1 MHHQERPT
9 IINDLA
15 KALDARITPIT
26 GDTQAVA
33 TIINRITTN
42 KKKLKPWIPPKFCMY
57 PNSPRTDELSFN
69 KGLGQISLQPAIDSL
84 NHFKQAAIM
93 AIKAQFN
100 AMGPEGSK
108 DSKLAKGA
116 ADFLKQILEAAKC
129 FTAIV
134 QNVNSLIDTY
144 IQVIDKLVVE
154 VIQTID
160 RLESETMRLVRSLC
174 SMSDLKTVITEEL
187 FDALDRATNI
197 YEIIGLVAQIQQQV
211 QKAALATDT
220 LLHSKERVL
229 LHLQVS
235 LTLLQNRINTLL
247 RYSALRDMLGSHR
260 KNASNMYMTDD
271 FLNDIDF
278 SEVQASSFNWS
289 VTNTAGLYEYN
300 LTDELNIIPKLNNL
314 FANYNDKL
322 SAGLIIAAREEQG
335 YIFVPE
341 LEESIISA
349 GLDAAI
355 GGSVSLILELS
366 INNGDT
372 IIRSIAKGFAPR
384 EGEKIIRRNK
394 GVYFSKSKEKIEY
407 NKVIARETNTW
418 EIYLTETT
426 LTPPALNDLYYFKDP
441 STQATWDFTITETTS
456 NGKIIN
462 HTFPALWKVINVTHN
477 SVTLL
482 KMDSSN
488 LNPSDFLENYNSTS
502 SYKIVNT
509 NSIPGVITPTPGL
522 DTNSG
527 QIRIFA
533 KVKNVKNNNYDYF
546 VCDPV
551 TGTAIPKGSSYQ
563 TVNDFKVGRTGVPDN
578 PINDDAAALWH
589 WDESYIDK
597 TTGLSATRT
606 YTLAQTVQYSITLN
620 KYVLP
625 IGFESDSPHAGDKIP
640 CLNWS
645 LSVYVAGDPNEV
657 NKVRFSRD
665 FIAQP
670 IRSFFLKAHWGFIP
684 HTFTTAK
691 SIDAQNKLKDKPNTK
706 YIFNS

>member
-15 KALDARITPIT
+15 RVLDARITPIT
-26 GDTQAVA
+26 GDTQAAA

-84 NHFKQAAIM
+84 NHFKRAAIM

-116 ADFLKQILEAAKC
+116 TDFLKQILEAAKC
-129 FTAIV
+129 FTTMV
-134 QNVNSLIDTY
+134 QNVNRLVDTY

-154 VIQTID
+154 VIQDID
-160 RLESETMRLVRSLC
+160 ELESETMRLVRSLC
-174 SMSDLKTVITEEL
+174 ADSNLRTVITVEL
-187 FDALDRATNI
+187 FDALNRATNI
-197 YEIIGLVAQIQQQV
+197 YEIIGLVAQIQQQI
-211 QKAALATDT
+211 QKAMLATDT

-235 LTLLQNRINTLL
+235 STLLQNRINTLL
-247 RYSALRDMLGSHR
+247 RYSALRDILGSHR
-260 KNASNMYMTDD
+260 KSASSMYMTDD

-278 SEVQASSFNWS
+278 SEIQASSFNWS

-314 FANYNDKL
+314 FASYNNKL
-322 SAGLIIAAREEQG
+322 SNTLIIAAREEQG

-341 LEESIISA
+341 LEESVISA
-349 GLDAAI
+349 GLDANI
-355 GGSVSLILELS
+355 GSGVSLVLELS

-372 IIRSIAKGFAPR
+372 IIRSTAKGLAPT

-394 GVYFSKSKEKIEY
+394 GIYFSKSKEKIEY
-407 NKVIARETNTW
+407 NKVIAREPNTW

-441 STQATWDFTITETTS
+441 STQATWDFTITETVGATT
-456 NGKIIN
+456 IN
-462 HTFPALWKVINVTHN
+462 YTFPALWKVINVTHN

-488 LNPSDFLENYNSTS
+488 LNPSDFLENYNSAN
-502 SYKIVNT
+502 SYTISNT

-527 QIRIFA
+527 QIRIFG
-533 KVKNVKNNNYDYF
+533 KVKNVTNNNYDYF

-563 TVNDFKVGRTGVPDN
+563 TVDDFKIGRTGVPDN

-589 WDESYIDK
+589 WDESYIDGI
-597 TTGLSATRT
+597 TGLPATRT
-606 YTLAQTVQYSITLN
+606 YTLVQTVQYSITLN

-625 IGFESDSPHAGDKIP
+625 VGFESDSPHAGDKIP

-645 LSVYVAGDPNEV
+645 LSVYVTGDPNQV
-657 NKVRFSRD
+657 NKIRFSRN

-670 IRSFFLKAHWGFIP
+670 ISSFFLKAHWGFIP

>member
-260 KNASNMYMTDD
+260 KSASNMYMTDD

-349 GLDAAI
+349 GLDATI